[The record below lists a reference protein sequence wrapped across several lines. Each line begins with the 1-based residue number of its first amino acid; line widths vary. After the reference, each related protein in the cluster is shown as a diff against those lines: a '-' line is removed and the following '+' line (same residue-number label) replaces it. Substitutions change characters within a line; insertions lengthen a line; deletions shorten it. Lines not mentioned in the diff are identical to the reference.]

1 MKEGERNEEE
11 RINLEEKVE
20 RKLRG
25 IFLAS
30 AILCALIVL
39 ELVFLVGR
47 ADGIPILIRVSFFS
61 LLLWSLTV
69 TAYCFHT
76 LWTIAQVRK
85 TKVQELSRTDTIS
98 GAYTEDYFRV
108 RLEEERKKA
117 LETSKAAAVAH
128 VKVCG
133 LEAVNETY
141 GHTAGNV
148 VLRDLVRIMTENVA
162 AEAVVARLSGLE
174 FLILMPGISLQSADA
189 ILHSVKGA
197 VEGYRLDLGE
207 RGSIGGLRVET
218 GLAAYPCDGETDAD
232 ITWTAKRRT
241 LRMLISARGGPPE
254 AMRPGAT
261 HAHPIPPS

>member
-11 RINLEEKVE
+11 LIKLEEKVE

-30 AILCALIVL
+30 AILCALIVV

-47 ADGIPILIRVSFFS
+47 GGGIPLLIRVSFFS
-61 LLLWSLTV
+61 LLLWSLIV
-69 TAYCFHT
+69 TGYCFHT
-76 LWTIAQVRK
+76 LWSISQARK
-85 TKVQELSRTDTIS
+85 TKLQELSRRDTIS
-98 GAYTEDYFRV
+98 GAYTEDYFRR
-108 RLEEERKKA
+108 RLEEERQSA
-117 LETSKAAAVAH
+117 LETGKAAAVAH
-128 VKVCG
+128 IKVCG

-148 VLRDLVRIMTENVA
+148 VLRDLVRIMRENVA

-174 FLILMPGISLQSADA
+174 FLILMPKTSLQSAES
-189 ILHSVKGA
+189 ILHSIKGE

-232 ITWTAKRRT
+232 ITRAAKRRT
-241 LRMLISARGGPPE
+241 LRMLNSARGGPPE
-254 AMRPGAT
+254 AMKPGAT